1 MRRLPLLLLLLVPGA
16 DALAQTAPR
25 KIERRVT
32 TVTTLALDQLPAST
46 TLPTPLEDSKRP
58 TSFPLGLSEATEVR
72 FVGSDPASF
81 ARWKATQAGSIY
93 GRLELPSGGSLRLA
107 RDVLQG
113 YVRGS
118 TLSVGCSNDGGPQVN
133 TYRVV
138 ALRWERLQLA
148 GNQISLDINDGW
160 FDGRDCKIY
169 QQKTTSIPLK
179 PALIYDGLP
188 VMFASRSESSL
199 VLHFPPAARVVS
211 DVDGATATPTSGG
224 SLWTLVVP
232 LRKGQTASVLAEMD
246 LRTVDLWSQAL
257 QGRAAAKAATSSPR
271 PLQIGIEVLQTVKD
285 KEPTILVR
293 TTR

>member
-1 MRRLPLLLLLLVPGA
+1 P
-16 DALAQTAPR
+16 T
-25 KIERRVT
+25 
-32 TVTTLALDQLPAST
+32 ST
-46 TLPTPLEDSKRP
+46 TLPAPLEDSKRP
-58 TSFPLGLSEATEVR
+58 AGFPIALPEAPEVR
-72 FVGSDPASF
+72 FVVSDAASF
-81 ARWKATQAGSIY
+81 TRWKATQSGAIY

-118 TLSVGCSNDGGPQVN
+118 TLSVGCSNDGGPLVN
-133 TYRVV
+133 VYRLV

-169 QQKTTSIPLK
+169 QEKKTSIPLK
-179 PALIYDGLP
+179 PALIHDGLP
-188 VMFASRSESSL
+188 VMFASRSDSSL

-211 DVDGATATPTSGG
+211 DVDGATVTPTSGG

-232 LRKGQTASVLAEMD
+232 LRKGKAASVLAEMD

-257 QGRAAAKAATSSPR
+257 QGRAVAKAASSSPR